1 MKPELQAAAGSPLW
15 QTIFVV
21 FAALLVLFEIA
32 RGWRLGLLRQL
43 VRVGAVIAAYAAAW
57 FGGNLLLP
65 MVRPFLKLP
74 DFIIAIVAS
83 AVLAL
88 LVYMVVT
95 SVGTILFKRTAQ
107 QESGVVK
114 ILYGFSGAAIGF
126 LVGAFLVWLLVVGIR
141 SLGSVAEVQLHASA
155 ENSPAKKFLTAP
167 ATRRRPPTVENLD
180 SSLIVSLARLK
191 NSVELG
197 SVGQLVKTADVV
209 PSSTYQTLGKLGR
222 IASDPESAERFLSY
236 PGAKELSDN
245 PKILALRADPEITDM
260 MAHGK
265 FMDLL
270 QDQRLIDA
278 ANDPALAAQVKSF
291 QFHKALDYAV
301 KGK

>member
-1 MKPELQAAAGSPLW
+1 M
-15 QTIFVV
+15 V

-32 RGWRLGLLRQL
+32 RGWRMGLLRQL

-57 FGGNLLLP
+57 FGGKLLLP
-65 MVRPFLKLP
+65 MARPFVKMP
-74 DFIIAIVAS
+74 DFVIAIIAG

-88 LVYMVVT
+88 VVYAVIT

-114 ILYGFSGAAIGF
+114 LAYGLSGAAIGF
-126 LVGAFLVWLLVVGIR
+126 LFGAFLVWLLVVGIR
-141 SLGSVAEVQLHASA
+141 ALGSVAEVQLHASA
-155 ENSPAKKFLTAP
+155 PNAP
-167 ATRRRPPTVENLD
+167 ATKFPAAPAARRHVPVAEHLD
-180 SSLIVSLARLK
+180 SSLMVSLARLK

-197 SVGQLVKTADVV
+197 SVGQVVKTADVV
-209 PSSTYQTLGKLGR
+209 PSSTYQTLGKVGK

-236 PGAKELSDN
+236 PGAKELSEN

-260 MAHGK
+260 IAHGK

-270 QDQRLIDA
+270 QDERLIEA
-278 ANDPALAAQVKSF
+278 ANDPAVAAQVKSF
-291 QFHKALDYAV
+291 QFQKALDYATR
-301 KGK
+301 KP

>member
-1 MKPELQAAAGSPLW
+1 LKPELQAAVGSPLW
-15 QTIFVV
+15 QTIFLV

-32 RGWRLGLLRQL
+32 RGWRLGLPRQL

-57 FGGNLLLP
+57 FGGRLLLP
-65 MVRPFLKLP
+65 MVRPFLKMP
-74 DFIIAIVAS
+74 DFIIAIVAG

-88 LVYMVVT
+88 LVYIVIT

-107 QESGVVK
+107 QESGIVK

-126 LVGAFLVWLLVVGIR
+126 LFGAFLVWLLVVGIR

-167 ATRRRPPTVENLD
+167 ATRRRVPAAENLD
-180 SSLIVSLARLK
+180 SSLMVSLARLK

-209 PSSTYQTLGKLGR
+209 PSSTYQTLGKLGK
-222 IASDPESAERFLSY
+222 IASDPESAQRFLSY

-245 PKILALRADPEITDM
+245 PKILALRADPEVTDM
-260 MAHGK
+260 IAHGK

-270 QDQRLIDA
+270 QDQRLIEA

-291 QFHKALDYAV
+291 QFQKALDYAT